1 MQSTNETIYS
11 HIHHLT
17 SMTQQRAADL
27 QLQIS
32 RFLTVFTS
40 ESLQY
45 VNKQSNHITSMS

>member
-17 SMTQQRAADL
+17 SMTQQRATDL
-27 QLQIS
+27 QLQIL

-45 VNKQSNHITSMS
+45 VNKQSNHITSRS